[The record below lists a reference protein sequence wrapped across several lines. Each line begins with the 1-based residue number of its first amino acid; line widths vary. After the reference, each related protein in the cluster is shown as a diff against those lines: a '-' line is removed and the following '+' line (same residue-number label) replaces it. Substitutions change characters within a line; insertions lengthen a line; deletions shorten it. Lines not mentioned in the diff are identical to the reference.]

1 MGSVEADSVALFVGD
16 LTLTAGGVGQIQVF
30 GEVSDASTFGV
41 EILVEI
47 LPRAGNRGTV
57 IFTPSPPPDI
67 VPRDDPWPDAGTF
80 TAFDTDSPGFSLG
93 LNGAVYDNGTFLAAP
108 VTYAGT
114 LVDIPVVTGIDAS
127 GVWDV
132 VLSTSVRDSSWEG
145 LDTTL
150 TPGTITVDAAVSDWG
165 MIVLTLLTIS
175 AGTLVIRRQRTRSR
189 GG

>member
-1 MGSVEADSVALFVGD
+1 M
-16 LTLTAGGVGQIQVF
+16 
-30 GEVSDASTFGV
+30 
-41 EILVEI
+41 
-47 LPRAGNRGTV
+47 
-57 IFTPSPPPDI
+57 
-67 VPRDDPWPDAGTF
+67 
-80 TAFDTDSPGFSLG
+80 
-93 LNGAVYDNGTFLAAP
+93 
-108 VTYAGT
+108 
-114 LVDIPVVTGIDAS
+114 VTGIDAS

-175 AGTLVIRRQRTRSR
+175 AGTLVIRRQRTKSM